1 MRARHIL
8 LGCALA
14 GSLALLAHGDDEPAA
29 GQAALLA
36 GPVALPA
43 RAADDTPQQA
53 PWVMRVLPRGT
64 GDDAGD
70 DGASAFR
77 SRTWNP
83 PLPGEEEAQ
92 HLEPPPPSAPPLP
105 FRYIGKALGVQGWE
119 VYLAEGEAVHVART
133 DDVIGAYRVTEIRPP
148 SMRLRY
154 LPLDEEQG
162 IDIGAGE

>member
-1 MRARHIL
+1 MRARHIV
-8 LGCALA
+8 LGFALA
-14 GSLALLAHGDDEPAA
+14 GSLALLAQGDDEPAS
-29 GQAALLA
+29 GDDPMQA
-36 GPVALPA
+36 GPVAMPS
-43 RAADDTPQQA
+43 RVADDTPRHV

-64 GDDAGD
+64 AGDDVR

-77 SRTWNP
+77 SRSWNP
-83 PLPGEEEAQ
+83 PPPGEDEPQ
-92 HLEPPPPSAPPLP
+92 HPEPPAPAAPPLP

-119 VYLAEGEAVHVART
+119 VYLAEGEVVHVART

>member
-8 LGCALA
+8 LGFALA

-29 GQAALLA
+29 GEAPAWDA
-36 GPVALPA
+36 PVAMPSRIA
-43 RAADDTPQQA
+43 DTPRHV

-64 GDDAGD
+64 AGDDAGAA
-70 DGASAFR
+70 GASAFR
-77 SRTWNP
+77 SRSWNP
-83 PLPGEEEAQ
+83 PPPGQEEPG
-92 HLEPPPPSAPPLP
+92 HSAPPSPAAPALP
-105 FRYIGKALGVQGWE
+105 FRYIGKALGEQGWE
-119 VYLAEGEAVHVART
+119 VYLAEGEVVHVARA